1 MLGWEFPPFI
11 SGGLGTACYGLT
23 RALSSLGAAILFVL
37 PRPVTGSH
45 ASHVRLLSPLEE
57 SAEEGKSERRQRTA
71 RDVRMLAVNAA
82 LSPYDRPAP
91 QRPAT
96 AKTPLPARTRPQ
108 PAPRPLPGQ
117 DYGGDLFAEVRRYA
131 RLVARLALDE
141 EFDVIHAHDWI
152 TYPAAAEIAARTGKP
167 LVVHVHSTEFDRSG
181 HSVDPRIHNIERAG
195 VRRANAVIT
204 VSRLTRQ
211 IVTSRYTRQGD
222 KVTVVYNG
230 IDLNGAPPPR
240 PVAPG
245 GRRDKTVL
253 FMGRIT
259 RQKGPEYFLAAARRV
274 LDQMPD
280 VRFIMAGSGDKLRRS
295 IDMAAEMGIAGRVV
309 FTGFL
314 RGADVER
321 VFRMASV
328 FVMPSV
334 SEPFG
339 LVPLEALSHGVPVI
353 ISKQS
358 GVAEVLDH
366 ALKVNFWDVEDMA
379 AKIVSVLSEP
389 DLGES
394 LAEQG
399 RLELAQLTWDAA
411 ARRCMD
417 VYRSVVQS

>member
-1 MLGWEFPPFI
+1 
-11 SGGLGTACYGLT
+11 
-23 RALSSLGAAILFVL
+23 
-37 PRPVTGSH
+37 
-45 ASHVRLLSPLEE
+45 
-57 SAEEGKSERRQRTA
+57 
-71 RDVRMLAVNAA
+71 
-82 LSPYDRPAP
+82 
-91 QRPAT
+91 
-96 AKTPLPARTRPQ
+96 
-108 PAPRPLPGQ
+108 
-117 DYGGDLFAEVRRYA
+117 
-131 RLVARLALDE
+131 
-141 EFDVIHAHDWI
+141 
-152 TYPAAAEIAARTGKP
+152 
-167 LVVHVHSTEFDRSG
+167 
-181 HSVDPRIHNIERAG
+181 
-195 VRRANAVIT
+195 
-204 VSRLTRQ
+204 
-211 IVTSRYTRQGD
+211 
-222 KVTVVYNG
+222 
-230 IDLNGAPPPR
+230 
-240 PVAPG
+240 
-245 GRRDKTVL
+245 
-253 FMGRIT
+253 
-259 RQKGPEYFLAAARRV
+259 
-274 LDQMPD
+274 MPD